1 MALEQIIPKAEV
13 FIATV
18 EKSEVD
24 PENLHY
30 IQYVITYENLKK
42 DPVEATPIFSFGYN
56 SYRYPNGSRVAVV
69 VSNGNFFRP
78 LILGRIYD
86 YKVAPKTGIGVPREG
101 ELLFNSGYSGASYFS
116 GLGTSTSVVLGNSE
130 SQLTVS
136 PNSFTL
142 KFNSG
147 SLLSLEPQ
155 SFSVSNEN
163 SFSFFQREQKTTLN
177 SPRGFNVFSPG
188 GGVYFE
194 ATTFTVV
201 EKTGHFN
208 VPKSKQPRPAL
219 QIENGYHN
227 LKGIVG
233 FYEYGGSLTFKVGTS
248 KMVGGSTSVAWNV
261 TEGDYN
267 VNLSSGSYN
276 LNCLD
281 PTSAEFSVKLG
292 PSSRPLS
299 KLVLDT
305 SSLSVD
311 IGAVLPDKLK
321 LGGGE
326 FSLKVGNTPGLQSE
340 LVLNGTSG
348 KLTVP
353 GVSGSSSFEYTST
366 KVLIKNSGFT
376 TATIEISGGKVT
388 VTSASSGKIVLDG
401 DVEVTGDV
409 TVDGSTGVKVTS
421 GDVKAGL
428 ISLKQHKHA
437 AAVPGGPSP
446 PLP

>member
-1 MALEQIIPKAEV
+1 MNTTEVFVAEV
-13 FIATV
+13 LSSNLVQDHFI
-18 EKSEVD
+18 S
-24 PENLHY
+24 
-30 IQYVITYENLKK
+30 YVVSYEGLQRETG
-42 DPVEATPIFSFGYN
+42 VASPIFNFGYN
-56 SYRYPNGSRVAVV
+56 NYRYPNGTRVLVLVV
-69 VSNGNFFRP
+69 NKNFSKPF
-78 LILGRIYD
+78 ILGTVYNQ
-86 YKVAPKTGIGVPREG
+86 KVVPTVGVSPPREG
-101 ELLFNSGYSGASYFS
+101 EVTFNNGASNNSHIS
-116 GLGTSTSVVLGNSE
+116 GLGTSRLISLGNSNSE
-130 SQLTVS
+130 LQVS
-136 PNSFTL
+136 PQYL
-142 KFNSG
+142 KFNFLNSNAFLNFEA
-147 SLLSLEPQ
+147 S
-155 SFSVSNEN
+155 SFSVVCEN
-163 SFSFFQREQKTTLN
+163 SFSFFQREQKTTLFTR
-177 SPRGFNVFSPG
+177 RGFNVFSG
-188 GGVYFE
+188 AGKIYLE
-194 ATTFTVV
+194 APSLTFVQKTESLNS
-201 EKTGHFN
+201 EKEST
-208 VPKSKQPRPAL
+208 PRPAFE
-219 QIENGYHN
+219 IENGYHN
-227 LKGIVG
+227 FKGIVG
-233 FYEYGGSLTFKVGTS
+233 FYEYGGSLTFKVGTG
-248 KMVGGSTSVAWNV
+248 KAVGADASVTWNV

-281 PTSAEFSVKLG
+281 PTSAEFNVKLG

-305 SSLSVD
+305 SYFSVD
-311 IGAVLPDKLK
+311 IGAALPDKLK

-421 GDVKAGL
+421 GDVKAGTV
-428 ISLKQHKHA
+428 SLKQHKHA
-437 AAVPGGPSP
+437 SAVPGGPAP
-446 PLP
+446 PLPA